1 MCGIAGFAQLDL
13 VEDDARRL
21 LAAQTGCLGHRGP
34 DGHGVHLA
42 AGVGLAHTRLAIVD
56 VAHGAQPMDGD
67 GTTIIY
73 NGEVYNA
80 PALRAELES
89 AGVRFATR
97 SDTEVVLR
105 MYERDPAGFEQR
117 LVGMWALAIHDRR
130 RRRLLLSRDR
140 FGIKPLHVARA
151 GRKLVFGSELAAI
164 RAARAH
170 LGRALD
176 VDHDAAH
183 ALLSWGYVPEER
195 TIHRGVTRVPPGGR
209 VELDLASGAVT
220 TTIYYRPRADPAAAS
235 VRTLDEAADLIAP
248 LVARAGKEHL
258 ESDVPVA
265 AFLSGGIDSS
275 LVLAA
280 VADASDRPVRAFT
293 IGFDDPRF
301 DESGH
306 ARAVAQR
313 LGVAIDVE
321 VLDEAAFLAALP
333 DALCAYDEP
342 FGDSSSL
349 ATYVLARL
357 VARTHKVAVGGDG
370 GDEIFAGYRKHRI
383 VALRETADRVP
394 GARALAAALLTA
406 LPARTD
412 RTTRVGELLRSASR
426 LGRGLAGDDTA
437 AYVALTQVASL
448 ARTAPLVA
456 RPGGDALVEAVAARF
471 DGAPGDQLARTLAAD
486 LGNVLPNDML
496 TKVDRA
502 TMARHLEARV
512 PLLDHRIV
520 EAGLGLPRA
529 FTLGRRG
536 KEVMRHLFARRFGVE
551 LARRKKQGFGVPV
564 ERWLRG
570 VLEPVCAR
578 LFERAR
584 LARYGVL
591 SAALAD
597 GGHRAWL
604 AEHPYL
610 VWHALALAAWCEL
623 ALGDGPE
630 AVRELF
636 APATRAATTPRGA
649 TRS

>member
-1 MCGIAGFAQLDL
+1 MCGIAGFAQLGL
-13 VEDDARRL
+13 AEDDARRL
-21 LAAQTGCLGHRGP
+21 LAAMTGRLAHRGP
-34 DGHGVHLA
+34 DGSGVHLA
-42 AGVGLAHTRLAIVD
+42 GGVGLAHTRLAIVD
-56 VAHGAQPMDGD
+56 VARGAQPIHGAHA
-67 GTTIIY
+67 TIVY

-80 PALRAELES
+80 PALRAELE
-89 AGVRFATR
+89 ADGERFATH

-105 MYERDPAGFEQR
+105 LYERDPAGFERR

-130 RRRLLLSRDR
+130 RRRLVLSRDR

-151 GRKLVFGSELAAI
+151 GQALVFGSELAPV
-164 RAARAH
+164 RAAAAH
-170 LGRALD
+170 LPGALAMD
-176 VDHDAAH
+176 PEAAH
-183 ALLSWGYVPEER
+183 AMLAWGYVPEDR

-209 VELDLASGAVT
+209 VELDLAVGALT
-220 TTIYYRPRADPAAAS
+220 TTIYYRPRPDPAAAA
-235 VRTLDEAADLIAP
+235 VRSLDEAADLIAP
-248 LVARAGKEHL
+248 LVARAGREHL

-280 VADASDRPVRAFT
+280 IADASVRPVRAFT

-301 DESGH
+301 DEATH
-306 ARAVAQR
+306 ARAVAAR
-313 LGVAIDVE
+313 LGVPLEVE

-370 GDEIFAGYRKHRI
+370 GDEVFAGYKKHRI
-383 VALRETADRVP
+383 VSLRDAADRVP
-394 GARALAAALLTA
+394 GARGLAAAVLA
-406 LPARTD
+406 KLPARTD
-412 RTTRVGELLRSASR
+412 RTTRAGELLRTAGR
-426 LGRGLAGDDTA
+426 LARGLAGDDA
-437 AYVALTQVASL
+437 AGYLALTQVASL
-448 ARTAPLVA
+448 ERTAPLVA
-456 RPGGDALVEAVAARF
+456 RPGGRSLADAVARRF
-471 DGAPGDQLARTLAAD
+471 VDADATDGDRLQRTLIAD

-496 TKVDRA
+496 VKVDRA

-512 PLLDHRIV
+512 PLLDHRLV

-570 VLEPVCAR
+570 VLEPACRR
-578 LFERAR
+578 LFARAR
-584 LARYGVL
+584 VEKYGVL
-591 SAALAD
+591 SPALAD

-623 ALGDGPE
+623 VLGDGPD

-636 APATRAATTPRGA
+636 AGAAAPRAA
-649 TRS
+649 

>member
-1 MCGIAGFAQLDL
+1 MCGIAGFAQLELADG
-13 VEDDARRL
+13 EARRL
-21 LAAQTGCLGHRGP
+21 LAAMTGALAHRGP
-34 DGHGVHLA
+34 DGHGSHLA

-56 VAHGAQPMDGD
+56 VARGVQPMTAGD
-67 GTTIIY
+67 VTIVY

-80 PALRAELES
+80 PALRAELE
-89 AGVRFATR
+89 ADGVHFTTR

-105 MYERDPAGFEQR
+105 LYDRDPDGFERR
-117 LVGMWALAIHDRR
+117 LVGMWALALHDRR
-130 RRRLLLSRDR
+130 RRRLVLSRDR
-140 FGIKPLHVARA
+140 FGVKPLHLARA
-151 GRKLVFGSELAAI
+151 GRRLVFGSELAAL
-164 RAARAH
+164 RVAAPH
-170 LGRALD
+170 LGDALA
-176 VDHDAAH
+176 VDADAAH
-183 ALLSWGYVPEER
+183 AMLAWGYVPEER
-195 TIHRGVTRVPPGGR
+195 TIHRGVTRLPPGAR
-209 VELDLASGAVT
+209 LDLDLATGAAT
-220 TTIYYRPRADPAAAS
+220 TTVYYRPRPAAAAAA
-235 VRTLDEAADLIAP
+235 VRTIDDAADLIGP
-248 LVARAGKEHL
+248 LIARAGKEHL
-258 ESDVPVA
+258 ERDVPVA

-306 ARAVAQR
+306 ARAVAAR
-313 LGVAIDVE
+313 LGVAVDVE

-349 ATYVLARL
+349 PTFVLARL
-357 VARTHKVAVGGDG
+357 VARSHKVAVGGDG
-370 GDEIFAGYRKHRI
+370 GDEVFAGYKKHRI
-383 VALRETADRVP
+383 VSLWDAADRVP
-394 GARALAAALLTA
+394 GARALAAALLA
-406 LPARTD
+406 RLPARTD
-412 RTTRVGELLRSASR
+412 RTTRIGELLRTVGR
-426 LGRGLAGDDTA
+426 LAGGLAGDDTA
-437 AYVALTQVASL
+437 GYVALTQVASL
-448 ARTAPLVA
+448 ARTASLVV
-456 RPGGDALVEAVAARF
+456 RPGGAALADAVAARF
-471 DGAPGDQLARTLAAD
+471 VAAGGDRLQRTLTAD

-551 LARRKKQGFGVPV
+551 LARRRKQGFGVPV

-570 VLEPVCAR
+570 VLEPACAR
-578 LFERAR
+578 LFERRR
-584 LARYGVL
+584 LERYGVL
-591 SAALAD
+591 SPTLAD

-610 VWHALALAAWCEL
+610 VWHALTLAAWCEL
-623 ALGDGPE
+623 TLGDG
-630 AVRELF
+630 ADGVRDIF
-636 APATRAATTPRGA
+636 AACAPRAGTRQPGP
-649 TRS
+649 S

>member
-1 MCGIAGFAQLDL
+1 MCGIAGFAQLELADG
-13 VEDDARRL
+13 DARRL
-21 LAAQTGCLGHRGP
+21 LAAMTGGLAHRGP

-56 VAHGAQPMDGD
+56 VARGVQPMTIDQA
-67 GTTIIY
+67 TIIY

-80 PALRAELES
+80 PALRAELQS
-89 AGVRFATR
+89 QGVRCTTH

-105 MYERDPAGFEQR
+105 MYERDPSGFEQR

-130 RRRLLLSRDR
+130 RRRLVLSRDR

-151 GRKLVFGSELAAI
+151 GRALVFGSELAPI
-164 RAARAH
+164 RAAAAH
-170 LGRALD
+170 LPGALA

-183 ALLSWGYVPEER
+183 AMLAWGYVPEDR
-195 TIHRGVTRVPPGGR
+195 TIHRGVSRLPPGGR
-209 VELDLASGAVT
+209 LELDLASGAT
-220 TTIYYRPRADPAAAS
+220 ATTIYYRPRPDPAAS
-235 VRTLDEAADLIAP
+235 EVRTIDDAADLIGP
-248 LVARAGKEHL
+248 LIARAGKEHL

-265 AFLSGGIDSS
+265 AFLSGGVDSS

-280 VADASDRPVRAFT
+280 AADASVRPVRAFT
-293 IGFDDPRF
+293 IGSGDPRF
-301 DESGH
+301 DEAPH
-306 ARAVAQR
+306 ARAIAAR
-313 LGVAIDVE
+313 LGVELEVE

-349 ATYVLARL
+349 PTYVLARM
-357 VARTHKVAVGGDG
+357 VARSHKVALGGDG
-370 GDEIFAGYRKHRI
+370 GDEIFGGYKKHRI
-383 VALRETADRVP
+383 VSLWDAADRVP
-394 GARALAAALLTA
+394 GARALAAAALGA

-412 RTTRVGELLRSASR
+412 RTTRVGELLRTVGR
-426 LGRGLAGDDTA
+426 LARGLAGDDTA
-437 AYVALTQVASL
+437 GYMALTQVASL
-448 ARTAPLVA
+448 ARTAPMIA
-456 RPGGDALVEAVAARF
+456 HPGGGALAHAVAARF
-471 DGAPGDQLARTLAAD
+471 ADAGGDRLQRTLIAD

-551 LARRKKQGFGVPV
+551 LARRRKQGFGVPV

-570 VLEPVCAR
+570 VLEPACAR
-578 LFERAR
+578 LFERRR
-584 LARYGVL
+584 LERHGVL
-591 SAALAD
+591 SPTLAD

-623 ALGDGPE
+623 VLGDGP
-630 AVRELF
+630 AAIHDIF
-636 APATRAATTPRGA
+636 ARGRAE
-649 TRS
+649 

>member
-1 MCGIAGFAQLDL
+1 MCGIAGFAQLELADG
-13 VEDDARRL
+13 DAHRL
-21 LAAQTGCLGHRGP
+21 LAAMTGSLAHRGP

-56 VAHGAQPMDGD
+56 VTGGVQPMTAGD
-67 GTTIIY
+67 VTMVY

-80 PALRAELES
+80 PALRAELE
-89 AGVRFATR
+89 ADGVRFTTH

-105 MYERDPAGFEQR
+105 LYDRDPAGFEQR
-117 LVGMWALAIHDRR
+117 LVGMWALALHDRR
-130 RRRLLLSRDR
+130 RRRLVLSRDR
-140 FGIKPLHVARA
+140 FGVKPLHVARA
-151 GRKLVFGSELAAI
+151 GRALVFGSELAPV
-164 RAARAH
+164 RAAAAH
-170 LGRALD
+170 LPGALAID
-176 VDHDAAH
+176 PDAAH
-183 ALLSWGYVPEER
+183 AMLAWGYVPEDR
-195 TIHRGVTRVPPGGR
+195 TIHRGITRLPPGAR
-209 VELDLASGAVT
+209 LELDLTTGVAT
-220 TTIYYRPRADPAAAS
+220 TTVYYRPRADPAAAS
-235 VRTLDEAADLIAP
+235 VRTIDEAADLIGP
-248 LVARAGKEHL
+248 LLARAGKEHL

-280 VADASDRPVRAFT
+280 VADASARPVRAFT
-293 IGFDDPRF
+293 IGFVDPRF
-301 DESGH
+301 DESAH
-306 ARAVAQR
+306 ARAVAGQ
-313 LGVAIDVE
+313 LGIALEIE
-321 VLDEAAFLAALP
+321 VLDEDAFLAALP

-357 VARTHKVAVGGDG
+357 VAKSHKVAVGGDG
-370 GDEIFAGYRKHRI
+370 GDEIFAGYKKHRI
-383 VALRETADRVP
+383 VSLWDAADRVP
-394 GARALAAALLTA
+394 GARALVAAVLAR

-412 RTTRVGELLRSASR
+412 RTTRLGELLRTVGR

-437 AYVALTQVASL
+437 GYVALTQVASL
-448 ARTAPLVA
+448 ARTAPLVL
-456 RPGGDALVEAVAARF
+456 RPGGAALVDAVAARF
-471 DGAPGDQLARTLAAD
+471 AGASGDRLQRTLTAD

-551 LARRKKQGFGVPV
+551 LARRRKQGFGVPV

-570 VLEPVCAR
+570 VLEPACVR
-578 LFERAR
+578 LFARDR
-584 LARYGVL
+584 LARHGVL
-591 SAALAD
+591 SPALAD

-623 ALGDGPE
+623 TLGDGPD
-630 AVRELF
+630 AVREIF
-636 APATRAATTPRGA
+636 RGCAPAAAGARRAP
-649 TRS
+649 S